1 MIAVRPRPL
10 DQTWK
15 QRLDLTTRTAPE
27 LYENAAEVTDNPHAS
42 AIRTTFQELHAS
54 AVFCTQKVPAVVIL
68 SVEEYDRAAV
78 IDLHAKLWNQ
88 GLANLLLVLSGDTVR
103 AFSLARKPRRENDD
117 AFDNRCLAWELDAI
131 AQTLK
136 VTNLIYGVE
145 SGRLWEHPKFRPEER
160 IDQVLL
166 DNLKES
172 HTRLRSDMSSDAA
185 QALLIQSM
193 FIAYLEDR
201 QIVTTDY
208 VRDATGGRAGS
219 FLDILTS
226 RSVSDLDLLFERLR
240 NDFNGDLFV
249 APCSFSETDLHPPLE
264 PPHLELLHRFRSG
277 EQEMESGQFRFWG
290 YDFKYIP
297 VELISAVY
305 DRFLGDLRPDRRSRG
320 AYYTPRFVADLAI
333 SQVADELPMEK
344 LPQLRFLDPACG
356 SGIFLVRC
364 FQLLCEHHRREAER
378 SERIPWDSLRAILA
392 RLEGWDIDSAAVRV
406 AVFSMYVALLEEV
419 EPPDI
424 RALIERGN
432 LLPRLWGR
440 NLRARDF
447 FTVDPR
453 NENAQADVIVGN
465 PPWSSRRQPDRR
477 SIEWCKTARL
487 PMPGREEAWAFV
499 WKSLRHLRAGGV
511 IAFLLPA
518 MGFLHNHAGS
528 AVKARQR
535 LLRDA
540 RIFRIVNLADLR
552 FQLFDS
558 AVRPAALIVFGN
570 PYPDG
575 SPYWFE
581 YLTPKA
587 DLNLKNRRLI
597 TLSSADKHS
606 LVSPRVEKDPS
617 VFKRLLRISGPEEKL
632 FRYLS
637 LFSRLGDTV
646 RVYRVQRSMSETD
659 ERSWMIG
666 QGFKPYRSGKP
677 VTSPRIAQIP
687 YLPIERFTA
696 LLQPTGQLHP
706 WASDTFHR
714 KGFEPGFTGPRV
726 LVSRGVVHTN
736 QMRLRAAYIEAPVTF
751 QHIIQAIVVPFGA
764 ERRAKL
770 LTALLNSRIAVW
782 YAFHGTSSFG
792 AERPEV
798 QQAELLRL
806 PFPTP
811 DEVPDEAHSRSAED
825 GLIALIDG
833 MMRSPFVYFEDST
846 FERIDRLAYDFFGL
860 TDEEIVLVEDTVEH
874 VIPAAHPAGNSF
886 PGLWRSCTPE
896 DRRGYAHSLVRRMK
910 SFLEDGYTAEARLEA
925 HNEDIAILRL
935 TLQPEHEARE
945 YRELEP
951 RQVNRVLSRL
961 AAQVPVSLAGNFQ
974 LLPDFRVFMGDHLYL
989 VKPMQRRFWLRSAAI
1004 ADADDIASDLQLA
1017 AERRAIR
1024 RRSQEVGLTG
1034 ATRRAATPPSVEGFV
1049 SDHVRRSGA
1058 PIEIRHTLLSF

>member
-27 LYENAAEVTDNPHAS
+27 LYENAAEVTDNPHAR

-54 AVFCTQKVPAVVIL
+54 AVFCTQKVPAAVIL

-88 GLANLLLVLSGDTVR
+88 GLANLLLVLAGDTVR
-103 AFSLARKPRRENDD
+103 AFSLARTPHREND
-117 AFDNRCLAWELDAI
+117 AGFDDRCLATELNAI
-131 AQTLK
+131 ADALE
-136 VTNLIYGVE
+136 VNNLIYGVE

-166 DNLKES
+166 HNLKAS
-172 HTRLRSDMSSDAA
+172 HTRLRGDMSSDAA

-201 QIVTTDY
+201 QIVSGDY
-208 VRDATGGRAGS
+208 LREATNGDADR
-219 FLDILTS
+219 FVDILNS
-226 RSVSDLDLLFERLR
+226 GNVAALNLLFKRLR

-249 APCSFSETDLHPPLE
+249 APCSFSEEDRHPP
-264 PPHLELLHRFRSG
+264 PTRQHMELLSRFRSG
-277 EQEMESGQFRFWG
+277 EQEMDSGQYRFWG

-333 SQVADELPMEK
+333 SQIADELPMER

-364 FQLLCEHHRREAER
+364 FQLLCEHRRREAEYT
-378 SERIPWDSLRAILA
+378 ERIPWDSLRAILA
-392 RLEGWDIDSAAVRV
+392 RLEGWDIDGAAVRV
-406 AVFSMYVALLEEV
+406 AVFSLYVALLEEV

-424 RALIERGN
+424 RALIKRGN
-432 LLPRLWGR
+432 LLPQLWGR

-447 FTVDPR
+447 FDPR
-453 NENAQADVIVGN
+453 DESAEADVIIGN
-465 PPWSSRRQPDRR
+465 PPWISRDEPERR
-477 SIEWCKTARL
+477 SIEWCRKEQV
-487 PMPGREEAWAFV
+487 PMPEKEEAWAFV

-518 MGFLHNHAGS
+518 MGILHNHAGS

-540 RIFRIVNLADLR
+540 RIFRVVNLADLR

-617 VFKRLLRISGPEEKL
+617 VFKRLLRITGPEEKL

-646 RVYRVQRSMSETD
+646 RVYGSDPGEN
-659 ERSWMIG
+659 SWVIG
-666 QGFKPYRSGKP
+666 QGFQPYNKGAPKLSAHVEGIPHLPTRKFTP
-677 VTSPRIAQIP
+677 FFQRTDALTPWTSSIVRRI
-687 YLPIERFTA
+687 
-696 LLQPTGQLHP
+696 
-706 WASDTFHR
+706 
-714 KGFEPGFTGPRV
+714 GFERGFSGPRV
-726 LVSRGVVHTN
+726 LVPKGVENAN
-736 QMRLRAAYIEAPVTF
+736 QMRLRASYIEDAATF
-751 QHIIQAIVVPFGA
+751 QDGIRAIVVPRGE

-770 LTALLNSRIAVW
+770 LTALINSKVAVW

-792 AERPEV
+792 AERPQL
-798 QQAELLRL
+798 QQDELLLL
-806 PFPTP
+806 PFPRP
-811 DEVPDEAHSRSAED
+811 DEMPEKTRSQSAADKMISIIDEMGRTQRDPRDAAVFGE
-825 GLIALIDG
+825 
-833 MMRSPFVYFEDST
+833 
-846 FERIDRLAYDFFGL
+846 IDRLAHEFFCL
-860 TDEEIVLVEDTVEH
+860 ADEEVVLVEDTVKH
-874 VIPAAHPAGNSF
+874 VIPAVHPTRNRV
-886 PGLWRSCTPE
+886 PDLWQSCNLE
-896 DRRGYAHSLVRRMK
+896 DRRSYAHYLVRRM
-910 SFLEDGYTAEARLEA
+910 SYCLEDGYTVETRLEA
-925 HNEDIAILRL
+925 CNEDLAILRL
-935 TLQPEHEARE
+935 TLQREHDARE
-945 YRELEP
+945 YRELESS
-951 RQVNRVLSRL
+951 RVNRVLSRL
-961 AAQVPVSLAGNFQ
+961 AAHVPMPITPNFQ
-974 LLPDFRVFMGDHLYL
+974 LLPDFRVVTGDHIYL
-989 VKPMQRRFWLRSAAI
+989 VKPTQKRFWLRTSALV
-1004 ADADDIASDLQLA
+1004 DADDIALDLQLA
-1017 AERRAIR
+1017 AERRA
-1024 RRSQEVGLTG
+1024 SK
-1034 ATRRAATPPSVEGFV
+1034 
-1049 SDHVRRSGA
+1049 VRRC
-1058 PIEIRHTLLSF
+1058 